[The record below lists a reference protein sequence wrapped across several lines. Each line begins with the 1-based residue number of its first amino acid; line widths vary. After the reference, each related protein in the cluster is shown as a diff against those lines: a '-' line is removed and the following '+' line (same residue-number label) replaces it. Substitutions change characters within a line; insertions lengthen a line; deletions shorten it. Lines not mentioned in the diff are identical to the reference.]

1 MSLAKIIMELR
12 KEGGRRLRSYQ
23 QFASVYDRLMEEM
36 PYAEWMHFARH
47 CFAQFRMPHSI
58 VDLGC
63 GTGNI
68 SIPLA
73 KSGFEVFGI
82 DLSADMLAIAR
93 NKWDDPPARGQGGS
107 IRWLQQDMR
116 DWELPDPV
124 DAVISFCDCLN
135 YLSAE
140 ADVVRT
146 FRRTHAGLAP
156 GGLFLFDVHAP
167 RTLTQYAEDQPFV
180 YDEKDVAYLWASE
193 YDAAK
198 RSIRHDI
205 TFFVR
210 DAATGLYRRFEESH
224 TQRAYDPHW
233 LAEQLE
239 AAGFE
244 LLHRCAD
251 FEWEPPTEASERL
264 FYVARKPQ

>member
-1 MSLAKIIMELR
+1 M
-12 KEGGRRLRSYQ
+12 RSYRE
-23 QFASVYDRLMEEM
+23 FACVYDRLMEDM
-36 PYAEWMHFARH
+36 PYGEWMSFARR
-47 CFAQFRMPHSI
+47 CFELYGMPRSV

-63 GTGNI
+63 GTGNL

-93 NKWDDPPARGQGGS
+93 SKWDEPPARGKGGT

-116 DWELPDPV
+116 DWDLPDPV

-135 YLSAE
+135 YLTAE
-140 ADVVRT
+140 EDIVRT
-146 FRRTHAGLAP
+146 VRQTYAGLAP

-167 RTLTQYAEDQPFV
+167 RTLERYAEEQPFI
-180 YDEKDVAYLWASE
+180 YDEKDIAYLWTSE
-193 YDAAK
+193 YDAADQV
-198 RSIRHDI
+198 IRHDL

-210 DAATGLYRRFEESH
+210 EDSDAVPPGLYRRFEESH
-224 TQRAYDPHW
+224 TQRAYNPQW
-233 LAEQLE
+233 LKEQLA

-244 LLHRCAD
+244 LLHLSAD
-251 FEWEPPTEASERL
+251 FGWEEPGEESERL
-264 FYVARKPQ
+264 FFVARKPK

>member
-1 MSLAKIIMELR
+1 M
-12 KEGGRRLRSYQ
+12 RSYRE
-23 QFASVYDRLMEEM
+23 FASVYDRLMEEM
-36 PYAEWMHFARH
+36 PYGEWMSFARQ
-47 CFAQFRMPHSI
+47 CFGKYGIPKSV

-82 DLSADMLAIAR
+82 DLSPEMLSIAR
-93 NKWDDPPARGQGGS
+93 SKWDEPPSAGTRGREGS

-116 DWELPDPV
+116 DWDLPAPV

-135 YLSAE
+135 YLTQE
-140 ADVVRT
+140 QDVISTIRHT
-146 FRRTHAGLAP
+146 FSGLAP

-167 RTLTQYAEDQPFV
+167 RTLEKYAEEQPFI
-180 YDEKDVAYLWASE
+180 YDEKDVAYLWSSE
-193 YDAAK
+193 YDAAD
-198 RSIRHDI
+198 RIIRHDL

-210 DAATGLYRRFEESH
+210 DESSPPGSGLFRRFTESH
-224 TQRAYDPHW
+224 TQRSYDPAW
-233 LAEQLE
+233 LAAQLE

-244 LLHRCAD
+244 LLHRSAD
-251 FEWEPPTEASERL
+251 FGWEAPNEDSERL
-264 FYVARKPQ
+264 FFVARRPKA

>member
-1 MSLAKIIMELR
+1 MM
-12 KEGGRRLRSYQ
+12 RSYRE
-23 QFASVYDRLMEEM
+23 FASVYDRLMEEM
-36 PYAEWMHFARH
+36 PYGEWMSYARQ
-47 CFAQFRMPHSI
+47 CFHRYGVPHSV

-63 GTGNI
+63 GTGNL

-93 NKWDDPPARGQGGS
+93 SKWDQPPVRGQGGS

-116 DWELPDPV
+116 DWELPEPV

-135 YLSAE
+135 YLL
-140 ADVVRT
+140 ADKDIAAT
-146 FRRTHAGLAP
+146 FRQTYAGLAP

-167 RTLTQYAEDQPFV
+167 RTLERYAEDQPFV
-180 YDEKDVAYLWASE
+180 YDEKDIAYLWTSE
-193 YDAAK
+193 YDVRA

-210 DAATGLYRRFEESH
+210 DEAEDAKPGTYRRFEETH
-224 TQRAYDPHW
+224 TQRAYDPDW
-233 LAEQLE
+233 LSEQLG

-244 LLHRCAD
+244 LLHVCAD
-251 FEWEPPTEASERL
+251 FQWTPPTSESERL
-264 FYVARKPQ
+264 FFAARKPNT